1 MIRNA
6 GPDGRHGARE
16 KGVLLFRLAIASAAL
31 AATLALVAEPASAA
45 WPEKPI
51 RFIVTFPP
59 GGSTDFVARVLQPHL
74 EKTLGQPI
82 IVENRAGAGG
92 VIGVDAAAK
101 APPDGY
107 TIVLGGAGA
116 VAINVALGEKMP
128 YDPQR
133 DLIPVT
139 NVAKSPFIFAA
150 PASLPEN
157 SLRDLIARA
166 KANPATLSIGHGGNG
181 TGMHLTAL
189 LLVHLAQAKIG
200 LVPYRGMAPVTN
212 DLAGGHIPLGVTD
225 MPSAISLIR
234 DGKIKA
240 LAVSTRQRF
249 GALPDVP
256 TAEEAG
262 LPGFESM
269 GWFGIE
275 VAAGT
280 PPEVVGKLNA
290 AFVAALRSPDVVE
303 RFRSV
308 GVEPDPTTPEQF
320 EAFIRSEIEKWG
332 KLMADVDKTK

>member
-1 MIRNA
+1 MTVRKIVGGSGGYRA
-6 GPDGRHGARE
+6 VPALCRS
-16 KGVLLFRLAIASAAL
+16 AIAAAAL
-31 AATLALVAEPASAA
+31 ALMVVGAPAFAA

-74 EKTLGQPI
+74 EKAFGQPV

-92 VIGVDAAAK
+92 VLGVDAAAK
-101 APPDGY
+101 AAPDGY

-139 NVAKSPFIFAA
+139 NVAKSPFILAA

-157 SLRDLIARA
+157 TLRDVIARA

-189 LLVHLAQAKIG
+189 LLVHLAGAKIG

-212 DLAGGHIPLGVTD
+212 DLAGGHIPLGITD

-234 DGKIKA
+234 EGKIKA

-249 GALPDVP
+249 PALPDVP
-256 TAEEAG
+256 TVEEAG
-262 LPGFESM
+262 LAGFESI

-280 PPEVVGKLNA
+280 PPDVVAKLNA
-290 AFVAALRSPDVVE
+290 AFVTALKSPEVAE

-320 EAFIRSEIEKWG
+320 AVFIRGEIEKWG
-332 KLMADVDKTK
+332 KLMAAVEKTN

>member
-1 MIRNA
+1 MIRNP
-6 GPDGRHGARE
+6 GPVRKTDATKE
-16 KGVLLFRLAIASAAL
+16 EGVLLLFRCAIAAL
-31 AATLALVAEPASAA
+31 ALAAAGLPASAA

-74 EKTLGQPI
+74 EKTLGQPV

-107 TIVLGGAGA
+107 TVVLGGAGA

-133 DLIPVT
+133 DLMPVT
-139 NVAKSPFIFAA
+139 NVAKSPFILAA

-157 SLRDLIARA
+157 TLREVIARA

-189 LLVHLAQAKIG
+189 LLVHLAGAKIG
-200 LVPYRGMAPVTN
+200 LVPYRGMAPVTT

-225 MPSAISLIR
+225 MPSAIALIR
-234 DGKIKA
+234 EGKIKA

-249 GALPDVP
+249 AVLPEVP
-256 TAEEAG
+256 TVEEAG

-280 PPEVVGKLNA
+280 PAEVVARLNA
-290 AFVAALRSPDVVE
+290 AFVAALKSPDVAE

-320 EAFIRSEIEKWG
+320 GAFIRSEIEKWG
-332 KLMADVDKTK
+332 RLMAAVGKTN

>member
-1 MIRNA
+1 L
-6 GPDGRHGARE
+6 GRARE
-16 KGVLLFRLAIASAAL
+16 EEDLRVLLRFTMAAAAL
-31 AATLALVAEPASAA
+31 AFLAAAGPAAAA

-74 EKTLGQPI
+74 ERTLGQPV

-92 VIGVDAAAK
+92 VLGVDAAAK

-116 VAINVALGEKMP
+116 VAINVALGEKIP

-157 SLRDLIARA
+157 TLRDLIARA

-189 LLVHLAQAKIG
+189 LLIHMAQAKIG
-200 LVPYRGMAPVTN
+200 LVPYRGMAPVTT

-234 DGKIKA
+234 DGRIKA

-256 TAEEAG
+256 TVEEAG
-262 LPGFESM
+262 LAGFESM

-280 PPEVVGKLNA
+280 PSEVVGKLNA

-320 EAFIRSEIEKWG
+320 GAFIRSEIEKWG
-332 KLMADVDKTK
+332 KLMAAVDKTN

>member
-1 MIRNA
+1 
-6 GPDGRHGARE
+6 
-16 KGVLLFRLAIASAAL
+16 VLQLFRFAIAAAL
-31 AATLALVAEPASAA
+31 ALAAAGVPASAA

-74 EKTLGQPI
+74 EKSLGQPV

-107 TIVLGGAGA
+107 TVVLGGAGA

-133 DLIPVT
+133 DLVPVT
-139 NVAKSPFIFAA
+139 NVAKSPFILAA

-157 SLRDLIARA
+157 TLRDLIARA

-189 LLVHLAQAKIG
+189 LLVHLSGAKIG
-200 LVPYRGMAPVTN
+200 LVPYRGMAPVTT

-234 DGKIKA
+234 EGKIKA
-240 LAVSTRQRF
+240 LGVSTRQRF
-249 GALPDVP
+249 PVLPEVP
-256 TAEEAG
+256 TVEEAG
-262 LPGFESM
+262 LAGFESM

-280 PPEVVGKLNA
+280 PADVVAKLNA
-290 AFVAALRSPDVVE
+290 AFVAALKSPDVAE

-320 EAFIRSEIEKWG
+320 GAFIRSEIEKWG
-332 KLMADVDKTK
+332 KLMAAVDKTN

>member
-1 MIRNA
+1 MRA
-6 GPDGRHGARE
+6 EQEETLPTTPRTA
-16 KGVLLFRLAIASAAL
+16 LAAL
-31 AATLALVAEPASAA
+31 ATIFLVLAPEWAAAA

-59 GGSTDFVARVLQPHL
+59 GGSADYAARVLQPKL
-74 EKTLGQPI
+74 EKALGQPV

-107 TIVLGGAGA
+107 TMVLGGAGA

-139 NVAKSPFIFAA
+139 NVAQSPFILAS
-150 PASLPEN
+150 PASLPEKT
-157 SLRDLIARA
+157 LREVIARA
-166 KANPATLSIGHGGNG
+166 KSNPDALSIGHGGNG

-189 LLVHLAQAKIG
+189 LFVHMAEAKIG

-212 DLAGGHIPLGVTD
+212 DLAGGHVALGITD
-225 MPSAISLIR
+225 TPSAISLIR
-234 DGKIKA
+234 DGKIRA

-249 GALPDVP
+249 AALPDVP
-256 TAEEAG
+256 TVAEAG

-280 PPEVVGKLNA
+280 PADIVAKLNA
-290 AFVAALRSPDVVE
+290 AFRVALQDPEVAE

-308 GVEPDPTTPEQF
+308 GMEPDYTPPEGF
-320 EAFIRSEIEKWG
+320 AKFIRDEIEKWSKLIAATG
-332 KLMADVDKTK
+332 KVN

>member
-1 MIRNA
+1 MR
-6 GPDGRHGARE
+6 
-16 KGVLLFRLAIASAAL
+16 RLGWLVALTL
-31 AATLALVAEPASAA
+31 AAVPAVQAQSY
-45 WPEKPI
+45 PTKPI
-51 RFIVTFPP
+51 RAIVPFPA
-59 GGSTDFVARVLQPHL
+59 GSATDGMARLVSAHFTKVFGHGL
-74 EKTLGQPI
+74 I
-82 IVENRAGAGG
+82 IENMVGATGSIASRAN
-92 VIGVDAAAK
+92 AK
-101 APPDGY
+101 AAPDGY

-139 NVAKSPFIFAA
+139 NVAKSPFILAA

-157 SLRDLIARA
+157 ALRDVIARA

-189 LLVHLAQAKIG
+189 LFVHMAGAKIG

-212 DLAGGHIPLGVTD
+212 DLAGGHIPLGITD

-249 GALPDVP
+249 PALADVP
-256 TAEEAG
+256 TVEEAG

-280 PPEVVGKLNA
+280 PPDVVAKLNA
-290 AFVAALRSPDVVE
+290 AFVTALKSPEVGE

-320 EAFIRSEIEKWG
+320 AAFIRGEIEKWG
-332 KLMADVDKTK
+332 KLMAAVEKTN

>member
-1 MIRNA
+1 LEKLA
-6 GPDGRHGARE
+6 RHDARE
-16 KGVLLFRLAIASAAL
+16 ERVASLFRFAIAAAL
-31 AATLALVAEPASAA
+31 ALLGLGTPVFAA

-74 EKTLGQPI
+74 EKSLGQPI

-107 TIVLGGAGA
+107 TVVLGGAGA

-139 NVAKSPFIFAA
+139 NVAKSPFILAA

-157 SLRDLIARA
+157 TLRDLIARA

-200 LVPYRGMAPVTN
+200 LVPYRGMAPVTT

-225 MPSAISLIR
+225 TPSAISLIR
-234 DGKIKA
+234 EGKIKA

-249 GALPDVP
+249 ALLPEVP
-256 TAEEAG
+256 TVEEAG

-280 PPEVVGKLNA
+280 PAEIVAKLNA
-290 AFVAALRSPDVVE
+290 AFVAALKSPDVAE

-320 EAFIRSEIEKWG
+320 GAFIRSEIEKWS
-332 KLMADVDKTK
+332 KLMAAVDKSN

>member
-1 MIRNA
+1 V
-6 GPDGRHGARE
+6 P
-16 KGVLLFRLAIASAAL
+16 KLCRLAIVAA
-31 AATLALVAEPASAA
+31 AIACMMEPACAA

-74 EKTLGQPI
+74 EKTLGQPV

-92 VIGVDAAAK
+92 VLGVDAAAK
-101 APPDGY
+101 AAPDGY

-133 DLIPVT
+133 DLVPVT
-139 NVAKSPFIFAA
+139 NVAKSPFILAA

-157 SLRDLIARA
+157 TLRDVIARA
-166 KANPATLSIGHGGNG
+166 RSNPATLSIGHGGNG

-189 LLVHLAQAKIG
+189 LFVHMTGTKIG

-212 DLAGGHIPLGVTD
+212 DLAGGHIPLGITD
-225 MPSAISLIR
+225 APSAIALIR

-240 LAVSTRQRF
+240 LAVSTAQRF
-249 GALPDVP
+249 PLLPEVP
-256 TAEEAG
+256 TIDEAG
-262 LPGFESM
+262 VTGFESI

-275 VAAGT
+275 VATGT
-280 PPEVVGKLNA
+280 PADVVARLNA
-290 AFVAALRSPDVVE
+290 AFVAALNSPEVAE

-320 EAFIRSEIEKWG
+320 AAFIRSEIEKWS
-332 KLMADVDKTK
+332 KLMAAVGKLN

>member
-1 MIRNA
+1 MLLL
-6 GPDGRHGARE
+6 AR
-16 KGVLLFRLAIASAAL
+16 IAVAA
-31 AATLALVAEPASAA
+31 LALVAAAAPAAA

-59 GGSTDFVARVLQPHL
+59 GGSTDFVARALQPQL
-74 EKTLGQPI
+74 EKSLGQPV

-101 APPDGY
+101 AAPDGY

-139 NVAKSPFIFAA
+139 NVAKSPFILAA
-150 PASLPEN
+150 PAALPEN
-157 SLRDLIARA
+157 TLRDVIARA

-189 LLVHLAQAKIG
+189 LLVHMAGAKIA

-212 DLAGGHIPLGVTD
+212 DLAGGHIPLGITD

-240 LAVSTRQRF
+240 LAISTRQRF
-249 GALPDVP
+249 PVLPEVP
-256 TAEEAG
+256 TIDEAG
-262 LPGFESM
+262 LAGFESM

-280 PPEVVGKLNA
+280 PPEIVAKLNA
-290 AFVAALRSPDVVE
+290 AFVTALNSPEVAE

-320 EAFIRSEIEKWG
+320 AAFIRAEIEKWG
-332 KLMADVDKTK
+332 KLMAAVDKMN